1 LRNSCGVTVDA
12 APPLSDPAYYAGD
25 PSDIHA
31 TYARLR
37 AEDPVHWHAEGEFWA
52 LSRHADIVA
61 VSRDPASFCS
71 SRGVLMEDRKRG
83 VMGADSILFLDP
95 PRHQQLRNLVS
106 RGFHPRQ
113 VNALEPRIRQMADEL
128 LDAIAPNQTVDWV
141 ETVAVQ
147 LPILVIADMLGI
159 PRDDH
164 EKFRVWSDALIEVAS
179 DLDSP
184 KVTMAAELFA
194 YFDTVIAER
203 RDGERGTDT
212 ISVLVEAE
220 VDGERLDHHELLGF
234 CMTLLVAGNE
244 TTRNLLSG
252 GVLALAER
260 PDAWE
265 QLRADLLLVP
275 SAVEELLRWVTP
287 IMTFA
292 RTATR
297 ANEVGG
303 HAVAEGDYVLMLYAS
318 GNRDEAAFGPTASEL
333 DLTRRPNPHLAFG
346 FGEHFCLGAGLARLE
361 ARVLLEQMLARYG
374 SVELAGPVQRMPSTL
389 VNGIEH
395 LPLTFAG

>member
-1 LRNSCGVTVDA
+1 VSIT
-12 APPLSDPAYYAGD
+12 APPLSDPAFYADD
-25 PSDIHA
+25 PHPA
-31 TYARLR
+31 YARLR
-37 AEDPVHWHAEGEFWA
+37 ATDPVHWHDDGDFWA

-61 VSRDPASFCS
+61 VSRDPVTFCS

-95 PRHQQLRNLVS
+95 PRHQQLRNLVTK
-106 RGFHPRQ
+106 GFHPRQ
-113 VNALEPRIRQMADEL
+113 VSALEPRIGELTDQL
-128 LDAIAPNQTVDWV
+128 LDAIEPGQTVDWV

-159 PRDDH
+159 PHRDIDQ
-164 EKFRVWSDALIEVAS
+164 FRIWSDALIEVAS
-179 DLDSP
+179 NPESP
-184 KVTMAAELFA
+184 KMMMAAELFA
-194 YFDTVIAER
+194 YFDAVIAER
-203 RDGERGTDT
+203 REGESGTDT
-212 ISVLVEAE
+212 ISVLIDAE
-220 VDGERLDHHELLGF
+220 VDGEQLSHHELLGF

-252 GVLALAER
+252 GALALAER
-260 PDAWE
+260 PDSWR
-265 QLRADLLLVP
+265 QLRDDASVIP

-297 ANEVGG
+297 DTEVGG
-303 HAVAEGDYVLMLYAS
+303 VAVKEGDYLLMLYAS
-318 GNRDEAAFGPTASEL
+318 GNRDEAVFGPTAG
-333 DLTRRPNPHLAFG
+333 DVDVTRRPNPHLAFG

-361 ARVLLEQMLARYG
+361 ARVLLERATARFG
-374 SVELAGPVQRMPSTL
+374 SVECAGAVERMPSTL

-395 LPLTFAG
+395 LPLVFGR

>member
-1 LRNSCGVTVDA
+1 MAL
-12 APPLSDPAYYAGD
+12 APPLSDPAFYAGD
-25 PSDIHA
+25 PHP
-31 TYARLR
+31 TYERLR
-37 AEDPVHWHAEGEFWA
+37 AEDPVHWHEAGEFWA
-52 LSRHADIVA
+52 LSRHDDVVT
-61 VSRDPASFCS
+61 VSRDPATFCS

-95 PRHQQLRNLVS
+95 PRHQQLRNLVA

-113 VNALEPRIRQMADEL
+113 VHALEPRIRQLADQL
-128 LDAIAPNQTVDWV
+128 LDGIPIGQEVDWV
-141 ETVAVQ
+141 EAMAVH

-159 PRDDH
+159 PH
-164 EKFRVWSDALIEVAS
+164 EDQHRFREWSDALIEVAS
-179 DLDSP
+179 DPESP
-184 KVTMAAELFA
+184 KVTMAAELFT
-194 YFDTVIAER
+194 YFDGVIAER
-203 RDGERGTDT
+203 RDGQRGSDT
-212 ISVLVEAE
+212 ISVLIDAE
-220 VDGERLDHHELLGF
+220 VDGERLTHHELLGF

-252 GVLALAER
+252 GFLALADQ
-260 PDAWE
+260 PAAWE
-265 QLRADLLLVP
+265 QLRKDPAIIR

-297 ANEVGG
+297 DTEVGG
-303 HAVAEGDYVLMLYAS
+303 QVISEGDYLLMLYAS
-318 GNRDEAAFGPTASEL
+318 ANRDEAVFGPDAGVL

-361 ARVLLEQMLARYG
+361 ARVLLEQATKRFS
-374 SVELAGPVQRMPSTL
+374 SVERSGAVQRMPSTL

-395 LPLTFAG
+395 LPLVFAG